1 MTDAALRRVTA
12 AALVVAPA
20 LLLVDNLLHPKEF
33 TRGNE
38 AQQLAEIAD
47 HYQRWQAAHALG
59 FVALVIFAA
68 ATAGLAVLVAR
79 KSFRAGLT
87 GGALGIAGLIAL
99 GSVIAIDG
107 YTWGIL
113 GEISVRPDV
122 DRRTV
127 ELTLRDVQE
136 SDWSLIYYTTP
147 VAFIVGLIV
156 LAVGAARER
165 LAPVW
170 AAAILILGVLM
181 TGTETA
187 IVSNAYF
194 IAGAAVLLAGGA
206 AVAWGLVRSA
216 PAA

>member
-1 MTDAALRRVTA
+1 MTDSALRRVTA

-38 AQQLAEIAD
+38 AQQLAEIAE
-47 HYQRWQAAHALG
+47 HYERWQAAHALG

-79 KSFRAGLT
+79 RSFRAGLT

-113 GEISVRPDV
+113 GEISARPDV

-127 ELTLRDVQE
+127 ELTLREVQE

-156 LAVGAARER
+156 LAVGAAREH

>member
-1 MTDAALRRVTA
+1 MTDSALRRLTA

-38 AQQLAEIAD
+38 ARQLAEIAD

-59 FVALVIFAA
+59 FVALIIFAA

-79 KSFRAGLT
+79 RSFRAGLT

-113 GEISVRPDV
+113 GEISARPDV
-122 DRRTV
+122 DQRTV

-156 LAVGAARER
+156 LAVGVARAR

-170 AAAILILGVLM
+170 AAAALILGVLM

-206 AVAWGLVRSA
+206 AVAWGLVRWA

>member
-1 MTDAALRRVTA
+1 MTDSALRRVTA

-20 LLLVDNLLHPKEF
+20 LLLVDNMLHPKEF

-47 HYQRWQAAHALG
+47 HYQRWQAAHAIG

-68 ATAGLAVLVAR
+68 ATAGLAVLLAR
-79 KSFRAGLT
+79 SAPRAGLV

-113 GEISVRPDV
+113 GEISARDDV
-122 DRRTV
+122 DQHTV
-127 ELTLRDVQE
+127 ELTLRDMQE

-147 VAFIVGLIV
+147 VAFIVGPIV
-156 LAVGAARER
+156 LAVGVARER

-170 AAAILILGVLM
+170 AAAVLILGVLM

-194 IAGAAVLLAGGA
+194 IAGAAVLLAGGV
-206 AVAWGLVRSA
+206 AVAWGLVSPSPVA
-216 PAA
+216 